1 MLSNA
6 PLGSVPRPLHMLAIG
21 CTALRLNYKPLIC
34 HGPFAKTF
42 TPLDT
47 NEDPHQTLPF
57 PSTIS
62 TSGSRFMC
70 SSRHILIQ
78 QMHYHR
84 LHTLSHPAQVPP
96 IFFFVVNTYLVDK
109 EDLKALCEAISQ
121 SHLTKIQKLLG
132 LSTPVR
138 AAPHS
143 CQPMPQQAFGAA
155 QSLLPM
161 QQRHLFVA
169 VRLLQVSSQT
179 MLFDGGPAMEGPG
192 MMVSNNLAK
201 WASNSG
207 HVVDLFTGCLDQ
219 LGLLEMKFPPNSTNG
234 VIVLSDS
241 FMAST
246 FHQSFLHI
254 LNKDDQ
260 DFLEMGFNAME
271 LKGKKSNC
279 VGDTKIVIRQTS
291 VWRLSAIS
299 LQTSTAVYFEVLG
312 SQGLL
317 QFMTHYQHSSG
328 QWHLHVMT
336 IVCNFTKARSPSIAT
351 SLDQEAAAILMID
364 SLPNVSHWL
373 DWMLIRLCQKFA
385 DYGKGDPAS
394 FRLSDNFSIYL
405 QFIFCLQRS
414 QFLQVYNNS
423 LDWQLPIGSAIMCGC
438 RHILNE
444 EDANNSLIMIW
455 PTFNVLP
462 QPVLLDNVSI
472 KPNIIL
478 LDMFF
483 HILMFHRETF
493 SWWRKVGCQDHGG
506 YKNFKELLEALVTSA
521 QVHLVDHF
529 PILQYIS
536 NLNPSTRH
544 MTITGP
550 AIFTDNVSL
559 QVFMEHLKHLVHIS
573 IHPA

>member
-1 MLSNA
+1 MLCKCS
-6 PLGSVPRPLHMLAIG
+6 PRQTFESLGMIRKYMLCHMH
-21 CTALRLNYKPLIC
+21 P
-34 HGPFAKTF
+34 
-42 TPLDT
+42 
-47 NEDPHQTLPF
+47 TLLQHF
-57 PSTIS
+57 
-62 TSGSRFMC
+62 
-70 SSRHILIQ
+70 L
-78 QMHYHR
+78 HYHR

-161 QQRHLFVA
+161 QQMTYYLGTG
-169 VRLLQVSSQT
+169 SQT
-179 MLFDGGPAMEGPG
+179 MLFDGGPAMEGLG
-192 MMVSNNLAK
+192 MMVSNNLVK

-219 LGLLEMKFPPNSTNG
+219 LGLLEMKSPPNSTNG

-291 VWRLSAIS
+291 MWRLSAIS

-336 IVCNFTKARSPSIAT
+336 IVCNFTEARSPSIAT

-506 YKNFKELLEALVTSA
+506 YENFKELLEALVTSA
-521 QVHLVDHF
+521 QVCMVIHCSLI
-529 PILQYIS
+529 IL
-536 NLNPSTRH
+536 STAAG
-544 MTITGP
+544 TSTGP